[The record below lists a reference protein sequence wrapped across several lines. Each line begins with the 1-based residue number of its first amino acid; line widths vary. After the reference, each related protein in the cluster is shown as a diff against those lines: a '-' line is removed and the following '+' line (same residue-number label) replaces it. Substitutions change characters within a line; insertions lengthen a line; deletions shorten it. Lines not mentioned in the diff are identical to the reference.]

1 MSYTLSVGQQQIE
14 PVTDFQ
20 YLGSMIASPVEDLKQ
35 RRGLAWAVFWKLE
48 TIWHSTTLSTNTKLR
63 LFDSL
68 SSCPLCHMDLKT
80 GLWMLKWRVINSFA
94 TSAYR
99 IMTGVKWLDINKVRN
114 SVVLDSVSRNDLI
127 HTFLSRQL
135 RFLGHLLRSDHA
147 LYALYEPTHGKTRRG
162 RPCTNYITCIQ
173 KITGHQLSKLIELAQ
188 NRNDWCQLVV
198 ECATQLE
205 EDNDEWDVL
214 QIGCPSSCST
224 NSVKVLKALWYNK
237 FCQMSFIYSCKL
249 KCCKIILN
257 KDVWTEYTRYFKKDY
272 ITMPDCSL
280 NNCWILVTAD
290 GV

>member
-135 RFLGHLLRSDHA
+135 RFLDTFYAQITHSMPYMNLHMARLGADDLA
-147 LYALYEPTHGKTRRG
+147 LTTSSTSPTYRK
-162 RPCTNYITCIQ
+162 
-173 KITGHQLSKLIELAQ
+173 
-188 NRNDWCQLVV
+188 
-198 ECATQLE
+198 
-205 EDNDEWDVL
+205 
-214 QIGCPSSCST
+214 
-224 NSVKVLKALWYNK
+224 
-237 FCQMSFIYSCKL
+237 
-249 KCCKIILN
+249 
-257 KDVWTEYTRYFKKDY
+257 
-272 ITMPDCSL
+272 
-280 NNCWILVTAD
+280 
-290 GV
+290 